1 MRMISIAFLGLLS
14 STLVFSAALAQDF
27 GTAEEARAMLD
38 RATAALEEDKDQ
50 ALSDFNAGAEG
61 FKEKDLYVFCGN
73 AETGEFTAHG
83 ANESLVGK
91 SLQDLQD
98 KDGKALGEEMY
109 SVAAEGEVHEV
120 DYMWPRPGE
129 EEPTQK
135 SSYVTRV
142 DDQICAVGYYQ

>member
-1 MRMISIAFLGLLS
+1 MRAFSVIATSLLCS
-14 STLVFSAALAQDF
+14 SLVLSTALAQDF

-38 RATAALEEDKDQ
+38 RATAALQEDKDQ

-73 AETGEFTAHG
+73 TESGEFTAHG
-83 ANESLVGK
+83 ANESLVGQ
-91 SLQDLQD
+91 SLRDLQD
-98 KDGKALGEEMY
+98 KADKALGEEIY
-109 SVAAEGEVHEV
+109 STAAEGEVHEV
-120 DYMWPRPGE
+120 AYMWPRPGE
-129 EEPTQK
+129 TDPTQK